1 MLVQLLNGLMLGS
14 LYALITLGYA
24 LVLGVMKIFNLAQAE
39 MFMAGSVLGWLCMTK
54 LHLPIAVAVPMTMAG
69 GAVLG
74 LMTELFCVRRP
85 VAAGSFFV
93 PAATTIGFGLVL
105 TTVVANL
112 AGANPLPIS
121 LPFQFI
127 QVKLGDASIP
137 LTNIIVFLTF
147 LIILGLLGY
156 YLRRTELGLA
166 TRAVGENRDLS
177 QLLGINA
184 PRIVKITFLVSGVV
198 GALAGLQFGLM
209 TGAAHPFIGD
219 VAGLKG
225 LCLVIIGGMG
235 SMRGAVI
242 AALVGGVVEVLVSI
256 YWSVVYTDGVLWLIM
271 FIILIFRPLGLMGK
285 AEELQRLQ

>member
-1 MLVQLLNGLMLGS
+1 MPIQILNGLMLGS

-39 MFMAGSVLGWLCMTK
+39 MFMAGSVLGWLLMTK
-54 LHLPIAVAVPMTMAG
+54 LHLPIAVAIPAIIVG
-69 GAVLG
+69 GGVLG
-74 LMTELFCVRRP
+74 LMTEFFCVRRP
-85 VAAGSFFV
+85 VAVGSFFV

-105 TTVVANL
+105 TTVVANV
-112 AGANPLPIS
+112 AGANPLPLS

-127 QVKLGDASIP
+127 QVKLGNASIP
-137 LTNIIVFLTF
+137 LTNIIVFVTF
-147 LIILGLLGY
+147 LMILGLLGY

-166 TRAVGENRDLS
+166 TRAVGENADVS

-184 PRIVKITFLVSGVV
+184 PRIIQITFVISGVI

-209 TGAAHPFIGD
+209 TGAAHPFIGE

-225 LCLVIIGGMG
+225 LCLIIIGGMG
-235 SMRGAVI
+235 SMTGAVI
-242 AALVGGVVEVLVSI
+242 AAFIGGVVEVLVSI

>member
-1 MLVQLLNGLMLGS
+1 MFVQILNGLMLGS

-39 MFMAGSVLGWLCMTK
+39 MFMAGSVFGWLFMTK
-54 LHLPIAVAVPMTMAG
+54 LHLPIAVAVPAVIAG

-74 LMTELFCVRRP
+74 LMTEFFCVRRP
-85 VAAGSFFV
+85 VAVGSFFV
-93 PAATTIGFGLVL
+93 PAATTIGFGMVL
-105 TTVVANL
+105 TTIVANV
-112 AGANPLPIS
+112 AGANPLPLS

-127 QVKLGDASIP
+127 QVKLGGASIP

-166 TRAVGENRDLS
+166 TRAVGENRDVS

-184 PRIVKITFLVSGVV
+184 PRIVKITFLLSGVI

-209 TGAAHPFIGD
+209 TGAAHPFIGE

-225 LCLVIIGGMG
+225 LCLIIIGGMG
-235 SMRGAVI
+235 SLPGAVI
-242 AALVGGVVEVLVSI
+242 AALIGGVAEVLVSI
-256 YWSVVYTDGVLWLIM
+256 YWSVTYTDGVLWLIM